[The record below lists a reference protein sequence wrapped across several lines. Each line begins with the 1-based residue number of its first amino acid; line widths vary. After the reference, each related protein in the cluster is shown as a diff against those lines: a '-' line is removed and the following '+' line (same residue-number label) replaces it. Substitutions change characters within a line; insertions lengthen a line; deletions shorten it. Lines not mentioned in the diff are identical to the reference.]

1 MGALSCRS
9 VARGC
14 ALALSVAVADRPL
27 LRRSRLEAHRRGG
40 PAGGE
45 RGQQFLRRERADE
58 GAAARRQGPLLR
70 PLDRSEQWTRVWA
83 KQRAIP
89 HALPGER
96 RGPHAAAGECPSS
109 RPRRRGARRP
119 IRAFTLVIR
128 TGSSASARGAIAPAR
143 RAEGRKI
150 PRRGGLLPP

>member
-58 GAAARRQGPLLR
+58 GAASRRQRPLLR
-70 PLDRSEQWTRVWA
+70 PLDRSEQSLWTRVWA
-83 KQRAIP
+83 GQPAIP
-89 HALPGER
+89 YALPGER
-96 RGPHAAAGECPSS
+96 RGPTQPQANVQVLGPDNQ
-109 RPRRRGARRP
+109 P
-119 IRAFTLVIR
+119 T
-128 TGSSASARGAIAPAR
+128 
-143 RAEGRKI
+143 KY
-150 PRRGGLLPP
+150 

>member
-14 ALALSVAVADRPL
+14 ALALSVAVTDRPL

-70 PLDRSEQWTRVWA
+70 PLDRSEESLWTRVWA
-83 KQRAIP
+83 RQPAIP
-89 HALPGER
+89 YALPGER
-96 RGPHAAAGECPSS
+96 RGPHPAAGKCPSS
-109 RPRRRGARRP
+109 RPRHQPTKYSPESSNACTPTPWEAVERTFINALTTGGALETATTTR
-119 IRAFTLVIR
+119 
-128 TGSSASARGAIAPAR
+128 
-143 RAEGRKI
+143 
-150 PRRGGLLPP
+150 